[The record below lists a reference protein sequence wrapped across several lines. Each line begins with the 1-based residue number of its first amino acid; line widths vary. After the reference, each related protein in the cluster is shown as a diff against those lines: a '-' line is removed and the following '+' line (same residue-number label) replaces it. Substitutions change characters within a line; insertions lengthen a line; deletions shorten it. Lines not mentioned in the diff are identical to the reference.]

1 MASALTTAPSYDDR
15 TQWERPAPSQIA
27 IKPATFEDIIPAQEV
42 DERDAIGKKV
52 RTPPRLL
59 PELPEPQ
66 RKETK
71 ALIPLQS
78 WEGVVLEV
86 YESSFLARL
95 VDIQADHPDE
105 EIEIA
110 QDELSPFDLALL
122 ESGAIFYWTIG
133 YRQQLP
139 AGARERV
146 SLIRFRRL
154 PAWSDAELIA
164 AREHAE
170 TLAEDLGW

>member
-1 MASALTTAPSYDDR
+1 
-15 TQWERPAPSQIA
+15 
-27 IKPATFEDIIPAQEV
+27 V
-42 DERDAIGKKV
+42 D
-52 RTPPRLL
+52 T
-59 PELPEPQ
+59 
-66 RKETK
+66 
-71 ALIPLQS
+71 
-78 WEGVVLEV
+78 
-86 YESSFLARL
+86 
-95 VDIQADHPDE
+95 QADHPDE

-110 QDELSPFDLALL
+110 KDELSPFDLALL
-122 ESGAIFYWTIG
+122 EPGAIFYWTIG